1 MAIAWLRYLVGV
13 HGCCLKE
20 GKWAAEEWE
29 ERVERKE
36 SGSNLGGLKL
46 TPHDFRPIKNKMG
59 AYFCVHCRM
68 HATESSVQR
77 AMRLPCVPFL
87 GEGAEQHTHPSHRIM
102 RVSEVPH
109 IYWCDRCG
117 GLSCKQTFLL
127 KGVCKPPSRWGK
139 YSLTSLRGGFLPKT
153 IFTAEKLW
161 VGFSELASPEP
172 SFASMPG
179 PYLFPGMRESFE
191 VDGMEWVNSQGD
203 LGGSIPPWENRTED
217 AWVES
222 GTGRLGSAN
231 VLRRPAGGLGEVGRM
246 GRT

>member
-1 MAIAWLRYLVGV
+1 MEENSWGPKTFGKQGVIIHVRWVKSHMTAKDVEKGKITYEDWVGNAKADKTAKKGAQQHGIPGGIEKYYHKELAVAIAWLRYLVGV

-59 AYFCVHCRM
+59 AYFCVNCRM
-68 HATESSVQR
+68 HATECGMQR

-87 GEGAEQHTHPSHRIM
+87 GEGGEQHTHPSHRIM

-127 KGVCKPPSRWGK
+127 KG
-139 YSLTSLRGGFLPKT
+139 
-153 IFTAEKLW
+153 
-161 VGFSELASPEP
+161 
-172 SFASMPG
+172 FAN
-179 PYLFPGMRESFE
+179 LLL
-191 VDGMEWVNSQGD
+191 D
-203 LGGSIPPWENRTED
+203 GGSIPL
-217 AWVES
+217 
-222 GTGRLGSAN
+222 RL
-231 VLRRPAGGLGEVGRM
+231 
-246 GRT
+246 